1 MNAMDINKI
10 IGAVLGTVF
19 VVLTISILS
28 DAIFDKPA
36 PEKPGYALAGGEAG
50 GEAGGGE
57 AGGGAEAAGPEDIK
71 PLLANANVEAGATVF
86 KKCTSCHTAEK
97 GGANKVGP
105 NLYGVIGRGMAT
117 HEGFS
122 YSAGMKEFG
131 ASKSWDYDSLNAF
144 LYAPKATVK
153 GTAMGFAGVKKTDE
167 RANLVAYLRTLA
179 DAPVALPAP

>member
-1 MNAMDINKI
+1 MNAMEINKM

-19 VVLTISILS
+19 AILTISILS
-28 DAIFDKPA
+28 DAIFDRPA
-36 PEKPGYALAGGEAG
+36 PEKPGYVLAG

-57 AGGGAEAAGPEDIK
+57 AGGGEAGGAAAAGPEDIK
-71 PLLANANVEAGATVF
+71 ALLANANIEAGATVF

-105 NLYGVIGRGMAT
+105 NLFGVIGRGVGT

-122 YSAGMKEFG
+122 YSAAMKEYG
-131 ASKSWDYDSLNAF
+131 AGKSWDYDALNAF
-144 LYAPKATVK
+144 LFAPKGAVK

-167 RANLVAYLRTLA
+167 RANLVAYLRSLA
-179 DAPVALPAP
+179 DTPVPLP